1 MAVFSQIPSE
11 NDENFVKQLTI
22 VWIDFIHHMMQTEF
36 GAYWPVEDVQMTKGK
51 ASHSS
56 DIIVT
61 CQKPEDET
69 TRMALET
76 VINDLDLILK
86 YSN

>member
-11 NDENFVKQLTI
+11 NDENLVKELTI
-22 VWIDFIHHMMQTEF
+22 VWIYAIHHSMQTEF
-36 GAYWPVEDVQMTKGK
+36 GAYWPVEHVQMTKGK
-51 ASHSS
+51 ASHST

-61 CQKPEDET
+61 CQKPGDET

-76 VINDLDLILK
+76 VINDYDLTLK